1 MLNPHILIGDV
12 VTEKDIHRIFGC
24 QTTFGIRL
32 NKKNNAIV
40 IVSDAT
46 SGNAYADVW
55 EGDTLFYTGT
65 DAGAIDGN
73 QTLTGHGNNNGALK
87 DVWNNPA
94 ATTLFLFEKYAS
106 NKCTYRG
113 VVALA
118 KEPYQEPR
126 KSNPAQMVWKF
137 PLKLV
142 DVGWNRLIS
151 DYEQVERKSVEKTE
165 EELKRTIKTKIKNPN
180 SLRGKIKRETTAA
193 FYDRDS
199 DIRAYVK
206 IRARGRC
213 DLCQTPA
220 PFSDGAGHPYLEAH
234 HIKWL
239 AKGGLDIPENM
250 VALCPNCHRKMHIL
264 DLEEDKI
271 KLQRK
276 AKGYAL

>member
-1 MLNPHILIGDV
+1 MFDPHILIGDV
-12 VTEKDIHRIFGC
+12 VTEKEIHEIFGC

-46 SGNAYADVW
+46 AKNAYADLWV
-55 EGDTLFYTGT
+55 EDTLYYTGT

-73 QTLTGHGNNNGALK
+73 QTLTGQGNNNGVLK
-87 DVWNNPA
+87 EVWDNPE

-126 KSNPAQMVWKF
+126 KSNPTQLVWKF

-142 DVGWNRLIS
+142 DVGWNRLVS
-151 DYEQVERKSVEKTE
+151 DYERVERKAVEKTE
-165 EELKRTIKTKIKNPN
+165 EDLKKAVKAKIKNPN
-180 SLRGKIKRETTAA
+180 SLKGKIKRETTVT
-193 FYDRDS
+193 FRDRDS

-206 IRARGRC
+206 IRARGVC

-220 PFSDGAGHPYLEAH
+220 PFSDEAGRPYLEAH

-239 AKGGLDIPENM
+239 AKGGRDIPENM
-250 VALCPNCHRKMHIL
+250 VALCPNCHRKMHVL
-264 DLEEDKI
+264 DLEEDRV
-271 KLQRK
+271 KLENK
-276 AKGYAL
+276 AKTYYL

>member
-1 MLNPHILIGDV
+1 MFNPHLLIGDV
-12 VTEKDIHRIFGC
+12 VTEKDIHNIFGC

-32 NKKNNAIV
+32 NKANKAIV

-46 SGNAYADVW
+46 PGNAYADTW
-55 EGDTLFYTGT
+55 KGDTLYYTGT

-73 QTLTGHGNNNGALK
+73 QTLTGHGNNNGVLK
-87 DVWNNPA
+87 AVWDNPA
-94 ATTLFLFEKYAS
+94 ATTLFLFEKYAR

-113 VVALA
+113 VVVLA
-118 KEPYQEPR
+118 KEPYQEPK
-126 KSNPAQMVWKF
+126 KSNPTQLVWKF

-142 DVGWNRLIS
+142 DVGLERLES
-151 DYEQVERKSVEKTE
+151 EYKQVERKAAEKTE
-165 EELKRTIKTKIKNPN
+165 EDLKSAIKKKIKNPN
-180 SLRGKIKRETTAA
+180 RLKSGIKRETTAT

-199 DIRAYVK
+199 DIRVYVK
-206 IRARGRC
+206 IRARGVC

-220 PFSDGAGHPYLEAH
+220 PFSDETGHPYLEAH

-264 DLEEDKI
+264 DLEEDRA
-271 KLQRK
+271 KLEAK
-276 AKGYAL
+276 AKSYAL